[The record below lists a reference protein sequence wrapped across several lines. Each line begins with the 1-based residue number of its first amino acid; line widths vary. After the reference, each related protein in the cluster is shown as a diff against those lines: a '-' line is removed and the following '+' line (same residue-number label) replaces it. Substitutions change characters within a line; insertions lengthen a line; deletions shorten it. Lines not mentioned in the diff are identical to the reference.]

1 MQLLTHAH
9 ASQGL
14 KTVTPAMAKSDALHV
29 TTVKTMRDRCGWGL
43 GTTLRSWV
51 GHMQR
56 STQCRRDIGER
67 QDTARECFAQAK
79 QPGE

>member
-1 MQLLTHAH
+1 MLTHAH

-14 KTVTPAMAKSDALHV
+14 KTVTPAMAKSNALSV
-29 TTVKTMRDRCGWGL
+29 TTVKTMLDRCGRDHGI
-43 GTTLRSWV
+43 TLRSWV

-56 STQCRRDIGER
+56 STQCRRDTGER
-67 QDTARECFAQAK
+67 QDTGRECFAQAK